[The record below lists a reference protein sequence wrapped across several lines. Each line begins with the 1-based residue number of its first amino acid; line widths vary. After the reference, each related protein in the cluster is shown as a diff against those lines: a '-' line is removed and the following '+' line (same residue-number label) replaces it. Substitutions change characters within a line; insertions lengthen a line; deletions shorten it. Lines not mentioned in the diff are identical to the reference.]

1 MIHVAIVAAII
12 LLMLLAERLGV
23 IALTRSEKGCQW
35 VRSHA
40 ILHPNTISLVRMPM
54 GALSMFFWLRGWQ
67 DLALLWFAF
76 WMITD
81 ISDGTIA
88 RNCDLVTEKGKWMD
102 PLSDKL
108 MYFPVL
114 FMFSH
119 WGPVPRFWMVAIILI
134 DSFGQSARLFTQKK
148 AANYFGKV
156 KTALITTLLT
166 LVAFNHF
173 GELPFMTDNF
183 VYLLTLSCAI
193 LAFLSVYC
201 KIVPDLWYANSLT
214 VANFLCGWAAIYS
227 ACTGHPNRAFLLI
240 FAAQFFDLFD
250 GRLAR
255 KFGSTKYGAILDDV
269 ADGTSFGLAIGVLI
283 ACQIKSNAPAL
294 PMAFPVA
301 IMLALLYFGCV
312 IFRLYRF
319 TKPTVELPA
328 GIFQGLPSPAGAM
341 LAGSSVLLFGN
352 NFPLA
357 VGMVLLTSF
366 LMVCNVRYRHFG
378 HQIWPTLPNG
388 MKVVCFI
395 LILIFLSMCMSDK
408 KNYAG
413 LFQLFCFSMAWL
425 YVLYGRDSIA
435 CCNKLT
441 PNK

>member
-1 MIHVAIVAAII
+1 
-12 LLMLLAERLGV
+12 
-23 IALTRSEKGCQW
+23 
-35 VRSHA
+35 
-40 ILHPNTISLVRMPM
+40 
-54 GALSMFFWLRGWQ
+54 
-67 DLALLWFAF
+67 
-76 WMITD
+76 
-81 ISDGTIA
+81 
-88 RNCDLVTEKGKWMD
+88 MD

-114 FMFSH
+114 FMFSF
-119 WGPVPRFWMVAIILI
+119 WGPVPKAWMIAIILI
-134 DSFGQSARLFTQKK
+134 DSLGQASRLFTQKK

-166 LVAFNHF
+166 LVALNHF
-173 GELPFMTDNF
+173 GPLWFMTDHF
-183 VYLLTLSCAI
+183 IHLLTGLCTV

-201 KIVPDLWYANSLT
+201 KIVPDVWYANSLT
-214 VANFLCGWAAIYS
+214 LANFFCGWAAIYS
-227 ACTGHPNRAFLLI
+227 ACIGRPTRAFLLI

-250 GRLAR
+250 GRMAR
-255 KFGSTKYGAILDDV
+255 KFGSTKHGAILDDV

-283 ACQIKSNAPAL
+283 ACQIRTSGLAT

-301 IMLALLYFGCV
+301 IMLAGLYVGCV

-352 NFPLA
+352 IFPLA

-378 HQIWPTLPNG
+378 HQIWPSLPNG
-388 MKVVCFI
+388 MKIVCFI
-395 LILIFLSMCMSDK
+395 LVLIFLSMCLSNR
-408 KNYAG
+408 NYTGA
-413 LFQLFCFSMAWL
+413 FQLFCFSMAWL
-425 YVLYGRDSIA
+425 YVLYGRDA
-435 CCNKLT
+435 LAGKLPT
-441 PNK
+441 TEQEKPTE

>member
-1 MIHVAIVAAII
+1 MIHMVVLAVVV
-12 LLMLLAERLGV
+12 LLMLLLERVGV
-23 IALTRSEKGCQW
+23 IALTRSEGGCRW

-40 ILHPNTISLVRMPM
+40 ILHPNTISLLRMPM
-54 GALSMFFWLRGWQ
+54 GVLSMVFWMKGWR

-88 RNCDLVTEKGKWMD
+88 RNCNLVTEKGKWMD

-108 MYFPVL
+108 MYFPIL
-114 FMFSH
+114 FMFSLGE
-119 WGPVPRFWMVAIILI
+119 GPVPKGWMVAIILI
-134 DSFGQSARLFTQKK
+134 DSFGQFSRLFSQKK

-166 LVAFNHF
+166 LVALDHFNH
-173 GELPFMTDNF
+173 LWFMSDNL
-183 VYLLTLSCAI
+183 VYLLTVSCTI

-201 KIVPDLWYANSLT
+201 KIVPDVWYANSLT
-214 VANFLCGWAAIYS
+214 LANFLCGWAAIYS
-227 ACTGHPNRAFLLI
+227 ASTGHPTRAFLLI

-250 GRLAR
+250 GRMAR
-255 KFGSTKYGAILDDV
+255 KFGSTKHGAILDDV

-283 ACQIKSNAPAL
+283 ACQIQTNGSGM

-301 IMLALLYFGCV
+301 VMLAVLYVGCV

-319 TKPTVELPA
+319 TKPTVELPT

-341 LAGSSVLLFGN
+341 LAGSSVLLFGRY
-352 NFPLA
+352 FPLA

-366 LMVCNVRYRHFG
+366 LMVSNIRYRHFG
-378 HQIWPTLPNG
+378 HQIWPSLPNS
-388 MKVVCFI
+388 MKVICFI
-395 LILIFLSMCMSDK
+395 LILIFLNMCMSNR
-408 KNYAG
+408 NYTGA
-413 LFQLFCFSMAWL
+413 FQLFCFSMAWL
-425 YVLYGRDSIA
+425 YVLYGREALAGKQTAKD
-435 CCNKLT
+435 
-441 PNK
+441 